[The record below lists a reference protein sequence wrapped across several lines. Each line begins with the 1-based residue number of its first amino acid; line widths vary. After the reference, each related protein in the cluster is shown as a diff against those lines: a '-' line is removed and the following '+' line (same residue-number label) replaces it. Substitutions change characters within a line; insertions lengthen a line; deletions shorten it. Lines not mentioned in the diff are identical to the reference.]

1 MNLRNRVQLIGNLG
15 SEPQIREFEN
25 GRKLA
30 RFSLAT
36 TDVYKKEGKYV
47 RDTQWHSVT
56 AWNRIA
62 EVLQD
67 REVSTG
73 SEIIVIG
80 SVVSTKFTDREGRER
95 KVSEIVADSIMVRHI
110 KRAGSKV
117 EKNIA

>member
-15 SEPQIREFEN
+15 SEPQIREFGN

-36 TDVYKKEGKYV
+36 TDVYKKDGKYM

-56 AWNRIA
+56 AWNKIA
-62 EVLQD
+62 EVLES

-73 SEIIVIG
+73 SEIMVIG
-80 SVVSTKFTDREGRER
+80 SVVSSSFTDREGRER
-95 KVSEIVADSIMVRHI
+95 KVSEIVADSIMVRRL
-110 KRAGSKV
+110 KRAEAKV
-117 EKNIA
+117 DMNIA

>member
-15 SEPQIREFEN
+15 SKPQIREFEN

-56 AWNRIA
+56 AWNKLA
-62 EVLQD
+62 EVLQN

-73 SEIIVIG
+73 SEVIVMG
-80 SVVSTKFTDREGRER
+80 SIVSSTFTDRNGNER
-95 KVSEIVADSIMVRHI
+95 KISEIVADSIMVRHI
-110 KRAGSKV
+110 KRADAKM

>member
-15 SEPQIREFEN
+15 SEPQIREFGN

-80 SVVSTKFTDREGRER
+80 SIVSTKFTDREGRER
-95 KVSEIVADSIMVRHI
+95 KVSEIVADSIMIRRL
-110 KRAGSKV
+110 KRADAKV